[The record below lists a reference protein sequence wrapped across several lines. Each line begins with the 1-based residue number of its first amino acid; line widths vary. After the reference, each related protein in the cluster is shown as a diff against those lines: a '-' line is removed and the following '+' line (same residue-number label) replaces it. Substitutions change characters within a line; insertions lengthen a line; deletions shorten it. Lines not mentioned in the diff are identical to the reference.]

1 MGVSGRG
8 QPPDALKL
16 RCMVGRYLALAFSL
30 AVWPASAQLPA
41 SGSLADNDWPLFRAE
56 VARVEK
62 LLSSAPDKGTV
73 TYEMARTWAS
83 AKQWPE
89 TIQWLRKVAGLGTG
103 LDPSR
108 DSIFAQLRGTR
119 EFEEILAA
127 VSEATPV
134 VSHSRSAFTVA
145 EGDLVPESVAYD
157 PKGKHFYFGSMNKGK
172 VVRCSMSGHCTRFA
186 SGLGVV
192 LGLKVRGNSLWLLS
206 NSDNESALIQYD
218 LASPRVVRKYPVT
231 GAGHN
236 FNDLAIAQA
245 GDVYLTDTRAGAV
258 WHLATGSSDLTK
270 LPERFEFANGI
281 ALSPDGRLLYVSTFP
296 DGITVVDLTTHVAA
310 PITRPTDVCLATI
323 DGLYFYRGALVAIQN
338 AFMTPRIVRFTLTRD
353 LRAIERFDVLERRS
367 PLFEGV
373 TTGVVVGSEF
383 FYMANIQDGKK
394 TGFNPIT
401 ILKLHL

>member
-1 MGVSGRG
+1 M
-8 QPPDALKL
+8 A
-16 RCMVGRYLALAFSL
+16 GRYLALAFSL

-41 SGSLADNDWPLFRAE
+41 SGKLADNDWPLFRAE
-56 VARVEK
+56 VARVGK
-62 LLSSAPDKGTV
+62 LLSSASEKATV

-83 AKQWPE
+83 AKQWSE
-89 TIQWLRKVAGLGTG
+89 TMQWLQKVAGLGAG

-108 DSIFAQLRGTR
+108 DSIFAELRGTR
-119 EFEEILAA
+119 EFEAILAA
-127 VSEATPV
+127 VNEATPV
-134 VSHSRSAFTVA
+134 VSHSHSAFTVP

-157 PKGKHFYFGSMNKGK
+157 PKSKHFYFGSMNKGK
-172 VVRCSMSGHCTRFA
+172 VVRCSMSGDCTRFA
-186 SGLGVV
+186 TGLGVV

-218 LASPRVVRKYPVT
+218 LASARVVRKYPAT

-236 FNDLAIAQA
+236 FNDLAIAPA

-258 WHLATGSSDLTK
+258 WHLATGSGDLTK

-281 ALSPDGRLLYVSTFP
+281 ALSSDGRLLYVSTFP
-296 DGITVVDLTTHVAA
+296 DGITVVDLPTRVAV
-310 PITRPTDVCLATI
+310 PIARPTGLCLATI

-338 AFMTPRIVRFTLTRD
+338 AFMTPRVVRFTLTRD
-353 LRAIERFDVLERRS
+353 LRGIERFDVLERRN

-373 TTGVVVGSEF
+373 TTGVVVRGEF
-383 FYMANIQDGKK
+383 YYMANIQDDKK

>member
-1 MGVSGRG
+1 MAR
-8 QPPDALKL
+8 
-16 RCMVGRYLALAFSL
+16 RYLALAFSL

-41 SGSLADNDWPLFRAE
+41 SGNLADSDWPLFRAE

-62 LLSSAPDKGTV
+62 LLSSAPDKATV

-89 TIQWLRKVAGLGTG
+89 TMQWLQKMAGLRAG

-108 DSIFAQLRGTR
+108 DSVFAELHGTR
-119 EFEEILAA
+119 EFEAILAA

-134 VSHSRSAFTVA
+134 VSHSSAAFTVP

-172 VVRCSMSGHCTRFA
+172 VLRCSASGNCAQFA

-192 LGLKVRGNSLWLLS
+192 LGLKAHGNSLWLLS
-206 NSDNESALIQYD
+206 NSENESALIQYD
-218 LASPRVVRKYPVT
+218 LASARVVRKYPVA

-236 FNDLAIAQA
+236 FNDLAIAPA
-245 GDVYLTDTRAGAV
+245 GDVYLTDTRAGTV

-281 ALSPDGRLLYVSTFP
+281 AISPDGKLLYVSTFP
-296 DGITVVDLTTHVAA
+296 DGIAIVDLPTHVAA
-310 PITRPTDVCLATI
+310 PIIRPTGLCLATI
-323 DGLYFYRGALVAIQN
+323 DGLYFYRGALIAIQN
-338 AFMTPRIVRFTLTRD
+338 GFMTPRVIRFTLTRD
-353 LRAIERFDVLERRS
+353 LRAIQRFEVLERRS
-367 PLFEGV
+367 PFFEGV

-383 FYMANIQDGKK
+383 FYMANIQDDKK

-401 ILKLHL
+401 ILKLRL